1 MFICRVPV
9 SPYFLAAEAQMAMFA
24 ASHPSLVKSGTV
36 AATYTIE
43 FLLPHEVFLPTKVG
57 DLI

>member
-1 MFICRVPV
+1 
-9 SPYFLAAEAQMAMFA
+9 
-24 ASHPSLVKSGTV
+24 V